1 MWHHDVLGF
10 MPDYP
15 AALLFFRLAQIEAAK
30 LMRQSAIAAVFE
42 IRFLAAM
49 SDRIEVE
56 RERIGIRKQ
65 QRRQLFHP
73 AFQKLNLIVANRLI
87 RILSG
92 ITLLRKDVESS
103 KQTERFVAVE
113 VIDMTQPFLVE
124 QLKCQETEQRIH
136 RRYHLRSGVVG
147 CSDNLIKSHLCEE
160 RQKEKNPGVPRD
172 ESSASFQ

>member
-65 QRRQLFHP
+65 QRRQPFQP
-73 AFQKLNLIVANRLI
+73 AFQELYFIVANRSI
-87 RILSG
+87 RIVDG
-92 ITLLRKDVESS
+92 KHFLL
-103 KQTERFVAVE
+103 
-113 VIDMTQPFLVE
+113 LV
-124 QLKCQETEQRIH
+124 
-136 RRYHLRSGVVG
+136 S
-147 CSDNLIKSHLCEE
+147 
-160 RQKEKNPGVPRD
+160 
-172 ESSASFQ
+172 